1 MLGTTIYENSTLW
14 GPILNHGQK
23 SVLTFLH
30 REDNSLKT
38 LSDADRLQC
47 GDITLKT
54 QLYIELKYNTTNDQE
69 IRLWG
74 DKNVCKQ
81 HNVGTDFQIKL
92 KTNLPCE
99 DRNLKKHQ
107 SKNAAAVWE
116 HQLED
121 AAIIWSETDLKIQHW
136 WDNKVRKQHFV
147 ESNFQSRERGLN
159 QTHGSKTKA
168 PPWGRDL

>member
-54 QLYIELKYNTTNDQE
+54 QLCIELKYNTTNDQE
-69 IRLWG
+69 IQLWG

-81 HNVGTDFQIKL
+81 HNVGDRFPDQAENKL
-92 KTNLPCE
+92 TLWRPKF
-99 DRNLKKHQ
+99 KKHQ
-107 SKNAAAVWE
+107 SKNTAAVWE

-159 QTHGSKTKA
+159 QTHGSETKA
-168 PPWGRDL
+168 PLWGRDL